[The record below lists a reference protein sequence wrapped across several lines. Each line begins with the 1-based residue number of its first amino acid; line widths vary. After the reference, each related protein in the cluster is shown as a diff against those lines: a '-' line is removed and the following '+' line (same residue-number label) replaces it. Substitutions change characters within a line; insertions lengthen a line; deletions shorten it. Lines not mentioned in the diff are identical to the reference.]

1 MDRKQAYQQELRAR
15 LDQWQATIDG
25 LETRSDEIREDGRI
39 QLHRADDQLR
49 AHHTFAQH
57 RLDNLQQAGDD
68 AWDGLKSG
76 IDVTRKKLGNAIDSA
91 VSRFQ

>member
-1 MDRKQAYQQELRAR
+1 MNRKQAHQQELRAR

-25 LETRSDEIREDGRI
+25 LEARADEIRGDAKI
-39 QLHRADDQLR
+39 QLHRTVDQLR
-49 AHHTFAQH
+49 AHQTLAQH

-68 AWDGLKSG
+68 AWDDLKSG
-76 IDVTRKKLGNAIDSA
+76 IDVTWKKLGNAIDSA